1 MLPSDNSVGRALDSE
16 ASVSR
21 WTVTL
26 KVFELCS
33 KNFHPSRSSREATF
47 LLRETHL
54 PLLLREYEVDLRRV
68 SFQKLLAQNQGF
80 SGHIEE

>member
-33 KNFHPSRSSREATF
+33 KNFLSRSTREATF
-47 LLRETHL
+47 LLRETYL

-68 SFQKLLAQNQGF
+68 SFQNPLAHNQGF